1 MHMQKQLLA
10 DVLQLGF
17 VFRLVIA
24 PYPHENPLANG
35 APFKIRVRFTSH
47 CCPRDE
53 AMGCVRLGCT
63 VPHQAVDP

>member
-24 PYPHENPLANG
+24 PYPHENPWIGTGLRLVLVG
-35 APFKIRVRFTSH
+35 GKCPYRVEQEQQKAFLGLSH
-47 CCPRDE
+47 TPQPRS
-53 AMGCVRLGCT
+53 L
-63 VPHQAVDP
+63 